1 MFIVFFYILLRIF
14 VIMRH
19 DFVDRMR
26 VLYVLYSIGDMDDH
40 LFPITRKHK
49 RITMHPVDITALN
62 KIMLIQILTAQL
74 VVAATPTKPVK
85 QRHTKT
91 KGYKFYK

>member
-1 MFIVFFYILLRIF
+1 
-14 VIMRH
+14 MRH

-26 VLYVLYSIGDMDDH
+26 VFYVLYSIRDMDDH

-49 RITMHPVDITALN
+49 RITMHPVDITTLN
-62 KIMLIQILTAQL
+62 KIMLIQILTAQP

-91 KGYKFYK
+91 KEYKFYK